1 MRYRQVIT
9 WLREFADF
17 DIDYLHIIG
26 GGSKNQFLNQFTAN
40 SCGITVLAGPQEATA
55 MGNIMLQAKASGMV
69 KDVWEMRGMI
79 ANSVEPERFEPQDR
93 GVWDKGYEKYLTI
106 TRE

>member
-1 MRYRQVIT
+1 M
-9 WLREFADF
+9 
-17 DIDYLHIIG
+17 
-26 GGSKNQFLNQFTAN
+26 NQFLNQFTAN

-93 GVWDKGYEKYLTI
+93 EVWDKGYEKYLTI
-106 TRE
+106 TQE